1 MVMERKGHKSDV
13 GVIIGR
19 FQVPRL
25 HDGHVELVETVKGDC
40 ERVII
45 VVGLSALKATRR
57 NTLDYAARKA
67 MLEEKFPEVLV
78 VYQDDMPDDKAWSK
92 KLDKLIEKNTAPGAK
107 VTLYGSRDAF
117 IGHYSGRY
125 PVVELLQKSYVS
137 GTVVRDQIAHQ
148 TAKDERFREGA
159 FWATQ
164 NQYSNPIGTVDI
176 AIVDGDRLL
185 LGHKKDDT
193 GFRFV
198 GGFINCGET
207 AEQAAARETHEETGL
222 DIGGEAGLKYVSSC
236 VIDDWRYRG
245 EDRNILTFFYVAP
258 RIFGRPEPQDD
269 IDQLEWFEI
278 EELAAI
284 EDDDYG
290 KVVVKEHI
298 PLMKL
303 FIDKVVR
310 PPQKEVKP

>member
-1 MVMERKGHKSDV
+1 MVMERKDQKSDV

-25 HDGHVELVETVKGDC
+25 HEGHVELIETVKKDC
-40 ERVII
+40 GRVII
-45 VVGLSALKATRR
+45 VVGLSPLKATKR

-67 MLEEKFPEVLV
+67 MLEEKFPDVLV
-78 VYQDDMPDDKAWSK
+78 VYIDDMPNDKAWSK
-92 KLDKLIEKNTAPGAK
+92 KLDKLIDGNTAPGAK
-107 VTLYGSRDAF
+107 ITLYGSRDAF
-117 IGHYSGRY
+117 IGHYSGKF
-125 PVVELLQKSYVS
+125 PVVELLQRTYIS
-137 GTVVRDQIAHQ
+137 GTAVRDQIAHQ
-148 TAKDERFREGA
+148 TAKNEQFREGA

-164 NQYSNPIGTVDI
+164 NQYSNPVCTVDI

-198 GGFINCGET
+198 GGFIDCGET
-207 AEQAAARETHEETGL
+207 AEHAAAREVVEETGL
-222 DIGGEAGLKYVSSC
+222 DVGGEAGLRYVSSC
-236 VIDDWRYRG
+236 VIEDWRYRG
-245 EDRNILTFFYVAP
+245 EDRNILTFLYVVP
-258 RIFGRPEPQDD
+258 KIFGRPEPGDD
-269 IDQLEWFEI
+269 IDSLEWFEI

-310 PPQKEVKP
+310 AQK